1 MPLHDTYYLNPW
13 LIAWLNS
20 LFFFSKKYRKYKE
33 HVKKESYSFVSSAN
47 QTRWRLHT
55 HFSIVISWLKCST
68 KISIISIIMTIRLAS
83 HLSSFL
89 GSHESVLVMFSS
101 LSSSPGN
108 ADSSGDLGMTCG
120 AGRAGIQ
127 GHALS
132 PSSPSTFHFHQHVLT
147 KCFIAKR
154 IVFDTITINAINC
167 WEKMAS
173 IYSSWPLS
181 EDVFVAG
188 Q

>member
-1 MPLHDTYYLNPW
+1 MPFHDTYYLNPR
-13 LIAWLNS
+13 LIAWPNS
-20 LFFFSKKYRKYKE
+20 LFFFSNITENTEKN
-33 HVKKESYSFVSSAN
+33 VKKESYSFVSSAN
-47 QTRWRLHT
+47 QTWWWLHT
-55 HFSIVISWLKCST
+55 HFSVVISWLKCST

-108 ADSSGDLGMTCG
+108 VDSSGDLGMTCG

-127 GHALS
+127 GQALS
-132 PSSPSTFHFHQHVLT
+132 QSSPSNFHFHQHVLT
-147 KCFIAKR
+147 KCFITKR
-154 IVFDTITINAINC
+154 IVFDTITIDAINC

-173 IYSSWPLS
+173 LYSPWPLS
-181 EDVFVAG
+181 QDGFVAG